1 MFTQLINF
9 RRDIQNLRQ
18 ENELFERQL
27 SSSEGGAPSNNRES
41 VSSDGGVVA
50 NVSSC
55 HIDGAKNSSWSNR
68 KENIIDPKSS
78 EDSDPDGRF

>member
-1 MFTQLINF
+1 MFIKLINF

-27 SSSEGGAPSNNRES
+27 SSSDGGAPSNNRES
-41 VSSDGGVVA
+41 VSSDGGVVP

-55 HIDGAKNSSWSNR
+55 HIDGATNSSWSN
-68 KENIIDPKSS
+68 KANVLDAKTS
-78 EDSDPDGRF
+78 EESDQDGRF